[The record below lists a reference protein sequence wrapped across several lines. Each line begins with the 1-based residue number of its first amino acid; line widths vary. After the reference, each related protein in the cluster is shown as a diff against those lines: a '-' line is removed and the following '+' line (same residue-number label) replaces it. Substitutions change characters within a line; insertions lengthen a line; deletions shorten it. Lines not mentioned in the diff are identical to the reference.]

1 LDFALRWAGAETI
14 DDFALPSLLAAL
26 SDEEIDAEEMVRYDC
41 GAAQSLSTTMEPG
54 CTAIDDVLLK
64 RCHSE
69 SSDTAS
75 KTISK

>member
-1 LDFALRWAGAETI
+1 LDFALRWTDAETI
-14 DDFALPSLLAAL
+14 EGFALFPLLA
-26 SDEEIDAEEMVRYDC
+26 S
-41 GAAQSLSTTMEPG
+41 QSLSTTMEPG